1 MHPRVQAERLA
12 QAQGKAGKATETIAK
27 TLGLDAPAFAEIRG
41 PNEGIIRLR
50 QMEVMAD
57 FLELVAKQMT
67 QTATENEPRKPAK
80 GKTTDEKN

>member
-12 QAQGKAGKATETIAK
+12 QAQTRAGKASGIIAAA
-27 TLGLDAPAFAEIRG
+27 LDLDAPAFAEIRG

-57 FLELVAKQMT
+57 FLELAAEQVAKAKKPA
-67 QTATENEPRKPAK
+67 ATAK
-80 GKTTDEKN
+80 GKTDDKN